1 MEKFKLQSN
10 LLVKIF
16 GRDEVTLEELQEM
29 DEFILDGQGNSF
41 TKEEIE
47 NIKSDLVCV
56 FKQLKESTSEIS
68 IANCPDFIKDY
79 IIKNAPTTEIYFEGH
94 EDLRENEID
103 ASDEFKKSCGEIKT
117 EYDLFDYVKTCQN
130 IDLKPVI
137 TLKDFDMIQ
146 KYANISDF
154 KIKIETEQ
162 EYQTLLQIAGDENVE
177 VLTSKNVLQGLFNRE
192 NEVPTTLDFHLE
204 IEDMSEL
211 SKEELSF
218 ISDKVNIK
226 SVFIPAKSNETMQE
240 KDCYSIEEYTM
251 LKDKIDNILSQ
262 VDNSKPEVDRFMQI
276 YQILGKTIEYEY
288 DDDGEPA
295 SRSEAHNLK
304 GRIVRRKMCM

>member
-29 DEFILDGQGNSF
+29 DEFILDGQGISF
-41 TKEEIE
+41 TEEEIE
-47 NIKSDLVCV
+47 NIKSDLACV

-68 IANCPDFIKDY
+68 IANCPDFIRDY
-79 IIKNAPTTEIYFEGH
+79 IVKNAPTTEIYFEGR
-94 EDLRENEID
+94 EDLRENEIKV
-103 ASDEFKKSCGEIKT
+103 SDEFKKSCGEIKT
-117 EYDLFDYVKTCQN
+117 EYDLFDYAKTCQN

-192 NEVPTTLDFHLE
+192 NDVPHNLDFHLE
-204 IEDMSEL
+204 VEDMSEL

-226 SVFIPAKSNETMQE
+226 SVFIPSKSNETMQE

-262 VDNSKPEVDRFMQI
+262 VDNSKPEIDRFMQI